1 MDGHAKM
8 LLQFMDGADKRFLI
22 PVYQRNYD
30 WKIAN
35 CKQLYDDLIKVI
47 KDNRKYHFFGSIVS
61 VYDMDSDTST
71 HDYLII
77 DGQQR
82 LTTIS
87 LLMLAMRNIL
97 EKGILVS
104 ENTRRAEKIY
114 KAYLVDEYAEEET
127 RIKLKPVKNDR
138 NAFKKLFG
146 DEEDYYK
153 NSNLT
158 INYEYFYN
166 RIQKEEISIDDLFKA
181 IQRLQIVSI
190 ELNNDDNPQLIFE
203 SLNSTGLDLTEGDKI
218 RNFMLMGQGKDE
230 QNTLYEK
237 FWNPIELATKYD
249 VSMFVRDYLSI
260 KTQMTP
266 SINNVYEV
274 FKKYASENYMGEGGK
289 LLAKEL
295 LEDLFLYAKYYEIL
309 LGAASSYDKIDSKL
323 DDDARNSINRLNWL
337 ETTVTRPFLLE
348 VLKIYYKDI
357 ISIKDLHDIFHTVEN
372 YLFRRN
378 ICDVATNALNK
389 IFLNLNKEILR
400 YDGTYDEYV
409 EKMKYT
415 LLSKKESGRF
425 PDDVEFSTAFSEKN
439 IYNMRGKYRTY
450 ILERIENFGTK
461 ETKDV
466 YKHIENGTYTIE
478 HIMPQHLTPIWMEEL
493 GEDYQSVHD
502 KWLHRIANLTLTAYN
517 SKYSN
522 EPFEVKKTLVD
533 SATGMGVGFKNS
545 GLRMNQWIGDQEKWT
560 EAELEERDYR
570 MTELAKRLWLNA
582 KTAFK
587 PSEKPMDS
595 VALSDDID
603 LTGRQ
608 ISKFSYKGAEQPV
621 NSWADAYQ
629 RIIKILHQEDE
640 SVLTS
645 LAFSDDEGEDLAM
658 HVITKTDSVSVNC
671 AEIADGIYLVTG
683 ISTKYKMSNLQKFFK
698 LYNADADDLLFY
710 LKDENTES
718 TNKSVV
724 ERHELRK
731 RYWEFALPIIQEEN
745 KDRGCFGKDNP
756 TIANWISGA
765 FGIQGFSVNCVAN
778 YDGARVE
785 IYFGK
790 SNIEENKNAYDI
802 LYEHKDRIEESVGK
816 SLNWERADE
825 SKYSKVSLSISDVG
839 ITNEADWKRMAKFHA
854 EWSKKLLDAA
864 LPYLVGFSI

>member
-1 MDGHAKM
+1 MDGHARQ

-35 CKQLYDDLIKVI
+35 CKRLYEDLIKVI

-104 ENTRRAEKIY
+104 ENAKRAEKIY

-127 RIKLKPVKNDR
+127 RIKLKPVKNDSK
-138 NAFKKLFG
+138 AFRKLFG
-146 DEEDYYK
+146 DEEEYYK

-158 INYEYFYN
+158 INYEYFYK
-166 RIQKEEISIDDLFKA
+166 RIQKEEISIDELFRA

-190 ELNNDDNPQLIFE
+190 ELNHDDNPQLIFE

-230 QNTLYEK
+230 QNDLYEK
-237 FWNPIELATKYD
+237 YWNPIELATKYN

-260 KTQMTP
+260 KTQATP

-274 FKKYASENYMGEGGK
+274 FKTYASENYMEEGGK

-309 LGAASSYDKIDSKL
+309 LASGSSYEKIDHKL
-323 DDDARNSINRLNWL
+323 DEDIRDSIWRLNWL
-337 ETTVTRPFLLE
+337 ETTVTRPFFLE
-348 VLKIYYKDI
+348 ALRIFYENIIGLKEM
-357 ISIKDLHDIFHTVEN
+357 HEIFRTVEN

-400 YDGTYDEYV
+400 YDGSYKDYV

-415 LLSKKESGRF
+415 LISKKESGRF
-425 PDDVEFSTAFSEKN
+425 PDDAEFEAALSGKN
-439 IYNMRGKYRTY
+439 IYNMRGKYRAY
-450 ILERIENFGTK
+450 ILERFENFGTK

-466 YKHIENGTYTIE
+466 YKHIENGTYSVE
-478 HIMPQHLTPIWMEEL
+478 HIMPQYLTPAWIEEL
-493 GEDYQSVHD
+493 GEDYKTVHAA
-502 KWLHRIANLTLTAYN
+502 WLHRIANLTLTAYN

-533 SATGMGVGFKNS
+533 HETGLGIGFKDS
-545 GLRMNQWIGDQEKWT
+545 GLRMNQWIGQQDRWT
-560 EAELEERDYR
+560 EAELVKRDVKL
-570 MTELAKRLWLNA
+570 MNLAKNIWPYAATLY
-582 KTAFK
+582 K
-587 PSEKPMDS
+587 PKEKPMDS
-595 VALSDDID
+595 VSLGDDVD

-608 ISKFSYKGAEQPV
+608 ISKFTYKGAEQPV

-629 RIIKILHQEDE
+629 RMIRMLHQEDE

-645 LAFSDDEGEDLAM
+645 LAFSDDENVDLTM
-658 HVITKTDSVSVNC
+658 HVVAKTEGMSRKC
-671 AEIADGIYLVTG
+671 AKIADGIYLITG
-683 ISTKYKMSNLQKFFK
+683 ISTKYKMSNLLKFFK
-698 LYNADADDLLFY
+698 LYHASPDDLIFY
-710 LKDENTES
+710 LKEKNAQNASQNE
-718 TNKSVV
+718 V
-724 ERHELRK
+724 
-731 RYWEFALPIIQEEN
+731 
-745 KDRGCFGKDNP
+745 
-756 TIANWISGA
+756 
-765 FGIQGFSVNCVAN
+765 SVN
-778 YDGARVE
+778 E
-785 IYFGK
+785 
-790 SNIEENKNAYDI
+790 
-802 LYEHKDRIEESVGK
+802 
-816 SLNWERADE
+816 
-825 SKYSKVSLSISDVG
+825 
-839 ITNEADWKRMAKFHA
+839 
-854 EWSKKLLDAA
+854 
-864 LPYLVGFSI
+864 